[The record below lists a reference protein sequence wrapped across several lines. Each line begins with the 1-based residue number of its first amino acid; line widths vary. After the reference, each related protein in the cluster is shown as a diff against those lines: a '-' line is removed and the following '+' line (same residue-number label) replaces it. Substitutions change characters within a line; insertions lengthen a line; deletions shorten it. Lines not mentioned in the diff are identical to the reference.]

1 MTTEEKYVAMA
12 QELAATKL
20 NLRMAMKLLKRA
32 CSFDQRVEPKE
43 TWEMQLKGLMEEVS
57 L

>member
-1 MTTEEKYVAMA
+1 MINEEKYVAMA

-32 CSFDQRVEPKE
+32 CSFDQRIEPKE